1 MFHLPNG
8 LPALYTSEQQSS
20 TLQKVLVAN
29 HLRQKNRP
37 IRNMRC
43 PKLSTFVH
51 EDKRSLL
58 GGGVREGKPLY
69 PKFKLEYR
77 L

>member
-1 MFHLPNG
+1 
-8 LPALYTSEQQSS
+8 
-20 TLQKVLVAN
+20 VLVAN